1 MVGNLRLFLQ
11 ERDAEKKT
19 HPKEKPVPTKD
30 LISKA
35 VMDLETWMTQ
45 QKKNFNENLLNI
57 EAQHLNL
64 LGQEWKEREVERER
78 EAQEKMAVMR
88 SLEEELRQE
97 LEKIEIE
104 RKEMN
109 EKSRALDTE
118 KSNLKNNKLNVIERL
133 KHQLKEKETEI
144 LMKSSEIDL
153 LTQKVKHL
161 ETETSRKL
169 TRKPSTQERQKSEDM
184 PELNQV
190 SFQFD
195 SRKEQNA

>member
-1 MVGNLRLFLQ
+1 M
-11 ERDAEKKT
+11 A
-19 HPKEKPVPTKD
+19 TKD

-109 EKSRALDTE
+109 EKSRTLETE
-118 KSNLKNNKLNVIERL
+118 KSNLKNNKLTVIERL

-195 SRKEQNA
+195 CRKEQSAE